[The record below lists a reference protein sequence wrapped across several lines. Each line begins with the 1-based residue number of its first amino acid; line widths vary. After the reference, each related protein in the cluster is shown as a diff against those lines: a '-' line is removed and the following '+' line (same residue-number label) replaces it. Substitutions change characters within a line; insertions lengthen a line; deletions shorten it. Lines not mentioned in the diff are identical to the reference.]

1 MCFLAGFGV
10 VFRNGNYKQLRKYTK
25 FRRKSTQKNL

>member
-1 MCFLAGFGV
+1 MCFLVDYGV

-25 FRRKSTQKNL
+25 FNRKSTQ